1 MANLIPMQPIPA
13 QNILTTLDDGQL
25 VLLKIYTRRYGMF
38 IDISVNGVLEIGAV
52 ICENLNRIIRNQYL
66 NDAVSFGGD
75 FVFNDTQGTS
85 DPVYTGLGTR
95 YQLIYL
101 TAAELAAIGLDG

>member
-1 MANLIPMQPIPA
+1 MANLIPMQSIPA

-25 VLLKIYTRRYGMF
+25 VLLEIYTRRYGMF
-38 IDISVNGVLEIGAV
+38 INISVNGVLEIGAV

-66 NDAVSFGGD
+66 NDAAGFAGD
-75 FVFNDTQGTS
+75 FVFYDTQGNS

-95 YQLIYL
+95 YQLFYL
-101 TAAELAAIGLDG
+101 TASELASIGLVG